1 MRKAFTL
8 IELLAVIGIMGLLG
22 TISVGGYRAMQR
34 GMEERGAIQ
43 NANQFIRSAYE
54 RAQIDR
60 VPVKVCFWNE
70 LIREETDND
79 PMIVVGRAVAVRCS
93 GRISKVSGDLL
104 LDEFSDLSAYRLRFD
119 EDEDRE
125 ATAAEVKSGEGMY
138 LYNLDDMQ
146 NSGADSD
153 FKRSI
158 VAQSTARVW
167 GTENSEPILDG
178 ETDKKIL
185 SYAYVIKDKNGCDWK
200 AGSQYG
206 FEFSEIRLAHNY
218 IFGSRYSKDI
228 NKPVEVVR
236 SFKFLPG
243 DESSTV
249 SIEISSLR
257 PDNSGNL
264 SAQKVADTES
274 PTVSLSN
281 R

>member
-1 MRKAFTL
+1 MMRKAFTL

-43 NANQFIRSAYE
+43 NANQFIRSAYQ

-93 GRISKVSGDLL
+93 GRISKVIGSDLL
-104 LDEFSDLSAYRLRFD
+104 LDEFADLAAYRLRFN
-119 EDEDRE
+119 EDEDKE
-125 ATAAEVKSGEGMY
+125 ATAADVKSGEGMY
-138 LYNLDDMQ
+138 LYNLEDMAS
-146 NSGADSD
+146 SGQGGD
-153 FKRSI
+153 FKRSV

-167 GTENSEPILDG
+167 NENSEAILDG
-178 ETDKKIL
+178 GSDKKIL
-185 SYAYVIKDKNGCDWK
+185 SYAYVIKDKNGCEWK
-200 AGSQYG
+200 VGSPYG

-218 IFGSRYSKDI
+218 LFGSKYSKDI
-228 NKPVEVVR
+228 SKPVEMVR
-236 SFKFLPG
+236 SFTFLPG
-243 DESSTV
+243 DESSTA

-257 PDNSGNL
+257 PDNAGNL
-264 SAQKVADTES
+264 TAQKVADTES
-274 PTVSLSN
+274 PTQELKK
-281 R
+281 